1 MREEQVGTTN
11 DSLLMVEGC
20 KNSNI
25 VTVLI
30 RAGNE
35 MMVQEAKRSLWDAIC
50 VTRNLIKDNKI
61 VYGGGSAELS
71 CSIAVEQFAGSL
83 GGMEQ
88 HAFRAFSD
96 ALDDIPVALAENS
109 VLPSMELVS
118 YLKKRQVEEKNPAL
132 GVDCMGNGS
141 NDMKEAHVIETLV
154 SKQQQLQL
162 ATQLCRMVLKI
173 DDVIAPSD
181 L

>member
-71 CSIAVEQFAGSL
+71 CSIAVE
-83 GGMEQ
+83 
-88 HAFRAFSD
+88 
-96 ALDDIPVALAENS
+96 
-109 VLPSMELVS
+109 
-118 YLKKRQVEEKNPAL
+118 
-132 GVDCMGNGS
+132 
-141 NDMKEAHVIETLV
+141 
-154 SKQQQLQL
+154 
-162 ATQLCRMVLKI
+162 
-173 DDVIAPSD
+173 
-181 L
+181 

>member
-88 HAFRAFSD
+88 FVANGWAGKDFTHINYAGGRRVAWSLFD
-96 ALDDIPVALAENS
+96 ALNAGANRAYTEAEAARIRRQAEQAVLDSLRRRRIERDLIPGI
-109 VLPSMELVS
+109 P
-118 YLKKRQVEEKNPAL
+118 P
-132 GVDCMGNGS
+132 
-141 NDMKEAHVIETLV
+141 ETLN
-154 SKQQQLQL
+154 
-162 ATQLCRMVLKI
+162 APLK
-173 DDVIAPSD
+173 
-181 L
+181 